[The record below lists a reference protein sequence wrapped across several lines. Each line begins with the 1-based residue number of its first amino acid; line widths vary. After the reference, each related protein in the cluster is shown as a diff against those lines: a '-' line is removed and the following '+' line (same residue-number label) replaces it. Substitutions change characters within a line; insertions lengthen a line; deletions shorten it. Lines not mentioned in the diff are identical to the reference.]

1 MKLFDNFLES
11 TFETMKT
18 RYFRAKLK
26 NTTAMAKTHV
36 QSIETGD
43 FWDAFE
49 RQESIVKGI
58 DMIRNTP
65 VKDKHLKHKMV
76 E

>member
-36 QSIETGD
+36 LNIERGD

-58 DMIRNTP
+58 DMIRK
-65 VKDKHLKHKMV
+65 VV
-76 E
+76 